1 MSTFYMS
8 NFILVFDYPHSK
20 VARGSP
26 VFFKKK
32 LLLGIIL
39 IYSAIAGLLFELIFL

>member
-32 LLLGIIL
+32 IAFGNYFDLFCDSWSII
-39 IYSAIAGLLFELIFL
+39 

>member
-8 NFILVFDYPHSK
+8 MFILVFDYPHSK
-20 VARGSP
+20 VVRGSP
-26 VFFKKK
+26 VFFKK

>member
-8 NFILVFDYPHSK
+8 MFTLVFDYPHSK

-26 VFFKKK
+26 VIFKKIAFGNYFD
-32 LLLGIIL
+32 LFCDSWSII
-39 IYSAIAGLLFELIFL
+39 

>member
-8 NFILVFDYPHSK
+8 VFILVFDYPHSK

-26 VFFKKK
+26 VFF
-32 LLLGIIL
+32 
-39 IYSAIAGLLFELIFL
+39 